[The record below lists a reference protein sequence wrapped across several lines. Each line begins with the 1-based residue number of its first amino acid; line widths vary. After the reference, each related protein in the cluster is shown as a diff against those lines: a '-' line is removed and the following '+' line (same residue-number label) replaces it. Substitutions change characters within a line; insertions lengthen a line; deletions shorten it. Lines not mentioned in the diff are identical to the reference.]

1 MIFKNQIG
9 EDSRCWLLILPDLS
23 WYLKAWEISTDVNT
37 RKRQMNFVHALYLT
51 QGPSG
56 ESSDLEARVYIIPL
70 QGGILLVWK

>member
-1 MIFKNQIG
+1 MLSLHVYRDIFK
-9 EDSRCWLLILPDLS
+9 
-23 WYLKAWEISTDVNT
+23 AWRISTDVNT

-70 QGGILLVWK
+70 QGGILLGWT